1 MQLYNHT
8 LLIVVKS
15 GTFLVKLNHNDYKSF
30 KIDALRIIMD
40 MGNEVNA
47 QIALNSLGW
56 ETLKVQ
62 RTKAKAKLM
71 FKILNMSGPKS
82 LTDLFTYKNE
92 NTHYCL
98 RDNEITLVLQQPR
111 TNSMKKSFMFN

>member
-1 MQLYNHT
+1 VWDIFGETQSQRL
-8 LLIVVKS
+8 K
-15 GTFLVKLNHNDYKSF
+15 KLQNRC
-30 KIDALRIIMD
+30 ARIIMD

-71 FKILNMSGPKS
+71 FKILNKSGPKS
-82 LTDLFTYKNE
+82 LT
-92 NTHYCL
+92 
-98 RDNEITLVLQQPR
+98 
-111 TNSMKKSFMFN
+111 